1 MGPSIH
7 SFVHLFFHSL
17 MRPFNPSLLGST
29 SSEHQR
35 APAWAEILGY
45 RAEASPS
52 PHSELP
58 LSNVMSGR
66 RTRQS
71 QSNRDLYD
79 PIFSLSFQMD
89 LLKDRSSP
97 HPTLCQIQETPGM
110 GPQRRL
116 YGWARALDQGPR
128 DEKTCPPSLRVPLL
142 ASHWGA
148 GEVATLSC
156 WPPGRT
162 SVCALG

>member
-1 MGPSIH
+1 MGPPIH
-7 SFVHLFFHSL
+7 SLAHLFFHSRMHPL
-17 MRPFNPSLLGST
+17 SPSLLGPMSP
-29 SSEHQR
+29 ENQC
-35 APAWAEILGY
+35 APAWAEILGC
-45 RAEASPS
+45 RAVASLS
-52 PHSELP
+52 PHSGLP

-71 QSNRDLYD
+71 QSNEELYD
-79 PIFSLSFQMD
+79 HILSLSVQMN

-97 HPTLCQIQETPGM
+97 HPILCQIPETPGM
-110 GPQRRL
+110 GPGRRF
-116 YGWARALDQGPR
+116 YVWARALDQGPR
-128 DEKTCPPSLRVPLL
+128 DEKISPLSLRVPQL

-148 GEVATLSC
+148 GEVATLPC

>member
-1 MGPSIH
+1 M
-7 SFVHLFFHSL
+7 
-17 MRPFNPSLLGST
+17 PSLLGPMSP
-29 SSEHQR
+29 ENQC
-35 APAWAEILGY
+35 APAWAEILGC
-45 RAEASPS
+45 RAVASLS
-52 PHSELP
+52 PHSGRP

-71 QSNRDLYD
+71 QGNEELYD
-79 PIFSLSFQMD
+79 HILSLSFQTN

-97 HPTLCQIQETPGM
+97 HPTLCQIPETPGM
-110 GPQRRL
+110 GPGRRL
-116 YGWARALDQGPR
+116 YVWERALDQGPR
-128 DEKTCPPSLRVPLL
+128 DEKTSPSLRVPQL

-148 GEVATLSC
+148 GEVATLPC